1 MNHPVKFAYPRSQFL
16 IRTLV
21 LSAMLAFIVAFALTL
36 PELSW
41 FWPAV
46 FFFIFFSFIIITNI
60 SPLFT
65 KHQLDGEAITL
76 RQGLLFYSRLI
87 FSEIESVERHE
98 HALWKF
104 GVPSSRARGRIVV
117 ASGNRGLV
125 LIRFKARKRFK
136 SLLFRAATE
145 IIIDLEHPDSF
156 IESVRERLP

>member
-36 PELSW
+36 RGMNW

-65 KHQLDGEAITL
+65 KHQLDGEAVTL
-76 RQGLLFYSRLI
+76 RQGLLFHSRLL
-87 FSEIESVERHE
+87 FSEIESVEKQDHP
-98 HALWKF
+98 LWKF
-104 GVPSSRARGRIVV
+104 AVPSSRARSRIVV

-136 SLLFRAATE
+136 SLLFRSATE
-145 IIIDLEHPDSF
+145 IIIDLENPDRF
-156 IESVRERLP
+156 IESVRERLS